1 MRLPRGLEAH
11 QGSKYMNQKLDVEL
25 QNTLRECPP
34 VSPHLIAHLR
44 HMFQDPTDKAKPNN
58 PQLAQLLT
66 IQYGVD
72 KILCYLEKQYNRQS
86 AEAREANEI

>member
-1 MRLPRGLEAH
+1 MMLPRGLEAH
-11 QGSKYMNQKLDVEL
+11 VGSKFMKQKVDVEL
-25 QNTLRECPP
+25 QQTLRECPP

-44 HMFQDPTDKAKPNN
+44 FMFQDPTDKAAPNN

-72 KILCYLEKQYNRQS
+72 KVICYLEKHYNGQS
-86 AEAREANEI
+86 EKAREEREI

>member
-1 MRLPRGLEAH
+1 MILPRGLEAH
-11 QGSKYMNQKLDVEL
+11 QGNKYMKHKLDAEL

-44 HMFQDPTDKAKPNN
+44 HMFQDPTERARPNN

-72 KILCYLEKQYNRQS
+72 KVLLYLEKQYDQQS
-86 AEAREANEI
+86 AAAREERGI